1 MKLLKTT
8 MVLNSSSCIIFG
20 ILFLAASDTV
30 NSFIGNSFSWL
41 TPVVG
46 AVLVFNGCHLL
57 LASKR
62 NSPICPEI
70 LYFVLGDFA
79 WVIASIIFIMLG
91 MVITSVQGIIVALLI
106 ASMVGLFGVLQVLG
120 YKKLCTAG

>member
-1 MKLLKTT
+1 MKLLRTT

-20 ILFLAASDTV
+20 ILFLVVSSSVD
-30 NSFIGNSFSWL
+30 NFIGNSFSWL
-41 TPVVG
+41 TPVIG
-46 AVLVFNGCHLL
+46 AVLIFNGCHLL

-62 NSPICPEI
+62 KNPICPEI

-79 WVIASIIFIMLG
+79 WVIASIVFVMLG
-91 MVITSVQGIIVALLI
+91 MVITSAQGILAALLI